1 MRISLLLPLIAA
13 AILECA
19 CASFDLSGGPQND
32 GFDNLVKSVVKI
44 DVWEKSQ
51 KDGGSLTVRSIGSG
65 VIMDSDGTIL
75 TNAHVVNCY
84 ATKIIVTLANL
95 ERVKAEFI
103 GWDHW
108 TDLAL
113 IRLDMADIK
122 KRGLSFSHAEFG
134 DSASLRSGEVVYAV
148 GTPHGYARTVTRGII
163 SNTDRYFEGTA
174 DTKPATSTHGSKP
187 TPR

>member
-122 KRGLSFSHAEFG
+122 SAGFRSRMRNLETPQAYALERSFTPSGL
-134 DSASLRSGEVVYAV
+134 
-148 GTPHGYARTVTRGII
+148 RTDTREP
-163 SNTDRYFEGTA
+163 S
-174 DTKPATSTHGSKP
+174 PAG
-187 TPR
+187 

>member
-19 CASFDLSGGPQND
+19 CASFDLSDGPQND

-95 ERVKAEFI
+95 ERVKAEFMPNLSAGTI
-103 GWDHW
+103 GR
-108 TDLAL
+108 
-113 IRLDMADIK
+113 I
-122 KRGLSFSHAEFG
+122 
-134 DSASLRSGEVVYAV
+134 LR
-148 GTPHGYARTVTRGII
+148 
-163 SNTDRYFEGTA
+163 
-174 DTKPATSTHGSKP
+174 
-187 TPR
+187 